1 MNLLYLIKYQFV
13 NSTPNFIILKTEILK
28 LTSEILFGNLYF
40 KLYKQALNDVEEQF
54 KIYDE
59 IRENNNYYLMLT
71 ILV

>member
-13 NSTPNFIILKTEILK
+13 NSTPNFIYLKTYILKM
-28 LTSEILFGNLYF
+28 TSEILFGNLYF

>member
-1 MNLLYLIKYQFV
+1 M
-13 NSTPNFIILKTEILK
+13 
-28 LTSEILFGNLYF
+28 TSEILFCNLYF

-71 ILV
+71 ILVWYDLI